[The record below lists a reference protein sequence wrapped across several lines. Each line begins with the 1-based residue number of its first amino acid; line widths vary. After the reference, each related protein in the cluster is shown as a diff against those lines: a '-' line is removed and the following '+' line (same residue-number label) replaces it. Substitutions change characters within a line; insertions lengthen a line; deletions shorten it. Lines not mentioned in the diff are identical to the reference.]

1 MAGLLDIFGTGGTQT
16 LGLLGGDIQA
26 ARDEAQANALYALA
40 GSLLSGG
47 HPGLSIVK
55 GLQQGQQAYKEAMLG
70 KMQEQLQGVQV
81 EDLLR
86 KRKLEQEALAR
97 QQMIDRAI
105 ARAYIPGTAAQ
116 PAKEIYGED
125 IMGQQVG
132 EGIIPAVP
140 AQAPRLDIQAI
151 APALMASPE
160 GRKTLG
166 DLMTAQKA
174 MLGETVK
181 VGEGEKAYRINPLTG
196 QPEFIFSGGEK
207 PEKLT
212 GIEGNIAHLRFGTND
227 VNKLMAIPGAAAYI
241 KREAEN
247 QRKESKPVINLN
259 DPTAVYKQQLET
271 VTKWENFLSSTK
283 TDELANRA
291 NNFYQAY
298 NLAQTG
304 NKSADGA
311 MIYNVAKL
319 YDPTGVVQQAD
330 IKNVVGNRSIPE
342 AVRFAAQ
349 KVTSGGTLLDSERK
363 NLKSIIDE
371 LVTSRQKNIIPS
383 LNAYRAINSKL
394 GGDPSLLI
402 NPLEMIEKPKSLNEI
417 LGGGR

>member
-1 MAGLLDIFGTGGTQT
+1 MAGLLDIFGTSGTQT
-16 LGLLGGDIQA
+16 LGLLGGDVQA

-47 HPGLSIVK
+47 PTGLSIVK
-55 GLQQGQQAYKEAMLG
+55 GLQQGQQAYKDAMLG
-70 KMQEQLQGVQV
+70 RMQEQLQGVQV

-105 ARAYIPGTAAQ
+105 SKSYIPGTAAQ

-125 IMGQQVG
+125 IMGQRVG
-132 EGIIPAVP
+132 EGIIPAVA
-140 AQAPRLDIQAI
+140 AQAPRLDIQSI

-166 DLMTAQKA
+166 ELMTAQKA

-181 VGEGEKAYRINPLTG
+181 VGEGEKVYRTNPLTG

-212 GIEGNIAHLRFGTND
+212 GIEGNIAQLRFGTND

-241 KREAEN
+241 RKEAEN

-298 NLAQTG
+298 NLAQAG

-319 YDPTGVVQQAD
+319 YDPTGVVQQSD

-342 AVRFAAQ
+342 AIRFAAQ
-349 KVTSGGTLLDSERK
+349 KVTSGGTLLESERK
-363 NLKSIIDE
+363 NLKAIIDE
-371 LVTSRQKNIIPS
+371 LVTSRQKAIIPS

-394 GGDPSLLI
+394 GGDSSLLI